1 MELSA
6 DYGVDRTNALRYK
19 IYYPNEHYLF
29 RLSASYRKRSDS
41 WEIGSMG
48 PVHTCMLTNT
58 MQDHRKLSSKL
69 ICNEIL
75 SVFSKDPP
83 LKVRTIISHIVT
95 QYNYTLSYRNA
106 WITRTKAV
114 ERIFRNWED
123 SYKRLLQYLMALKHF
138 AIGAIVHLR
147 PCRHIPQT

>member
-1 MELSA
+1 MKFCLSLA
-6 DYGVDRTNALRYK
+6 RIRHWT
-19 IYYPNEHYLF
+19 
-29 RLSASYRKRSDS
+29 
-41 WEIGSMG
+41 
-48 PVHTCMLTNT
+48 
-58 MQDHRKLSSKL
+58 SS
-69 ICNEIL
+69 
-75 SVFSKDPP
+75 
-83 LKVRTIISHIVT
+83 TIISHIVT

-147 PCRHIPQT
+147 PCRHIPQTWLVLVEMEYSTDSSRRMNHASKLLHSVNLLYKLMEHGCTWNIKEHYSWQWHKMTTSILFQSPSL